1 MSTIIHTKLKFIK
14 ALLRNDVNGTL
25 CCLNA
30 KVARMVLERDVAG
43 LVVAA
48 AEGAP
53 VLTAGSG
60 WGWLSCSWSCG

>member
-1 MSTIIHTKLKFIK
+1 MSTIIRTKLKFIK

-25 CCLNA
+25 CCLNTI
-30 KVARMVLERDVAG
+30 VAGVILERDVGGFVA
-43 LVVAA
+43 AA

-60 WGWLSCSWSCG
+60 WRWLSCSWSGG